1 MHAHGIVLTIVF
13 IVALTVGCSSRSTT
27 TTSPSP
33 GPSDSI
39 GSAGHPASGS
49 CDDTKARWA
58 IGQRASR
65 DLLERARNAAQAKI
79 ARFIRPNQPIT
90 MEFSSE
96 RLNLGL
102 DRRDVVTS
110 VSCG

>member
-1 MHAHGIVLTIVF
+1 MRAYGTSLTIVF
-13 IVALTVGCSSRSTT
+13 ILALTMGCNDRNTT
-27 TTSPSP
+27 PTSPLP

-39 GSAGHPASGS
+39 GSTGQPASGS
-49 CDDTKARWA
+49 CDDSNARWA

-65 DLLERARNAAQAKI
+65 DLLERARTAAQAKV

-90 MEFSSE
+90 MEFSPE

-102 DRRDVVTS
+102 DRRDVVIS